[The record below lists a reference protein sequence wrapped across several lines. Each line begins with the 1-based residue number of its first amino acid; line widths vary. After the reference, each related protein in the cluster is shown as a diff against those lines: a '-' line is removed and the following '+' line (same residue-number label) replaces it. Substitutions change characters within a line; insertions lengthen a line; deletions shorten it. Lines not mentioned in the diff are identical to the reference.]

1 MTVGTHEHYMR
12 LAIAQAERGR
22 RGGEFPFGAVLVD
35 ARGEVVAS
43 AYDTVEQDDDA
54 SSHAETM
61 LVKKACRIVGRDL
74 SGHTVY
80 TTTEPCP
87 MCFTTSWLAGV
98 SRIVWGTTM
107 DEVREHTGGLVAELF
122 VPAASLNARASRR
135 VELVGGVLRDECL
148 ALFDAFA
155 VKGGV

>member
-1 MTVGTHEHYMR
+1 MLGPDEHYMR
-12 LAIAQAERGR
+12 LAIAEAGRGR
-22 RGGEFPFGAVLVD
+22 ASGEHPFGAVLVD

-43 AYDTVEQDDDA
+43 TYDTVEQDDDR

-61 LVKKACRIVGRDL
+61 LVKKACRVMGRDL
-74 SGHTVY
+74 SGCTVY

-98 SRIVWGTTM
+98 RRIVWGTTM
-107 DEVREHTGGLVAELF
+107 DEVREHTGGVVEELF
-122 VPAASLNARASRR
+122 VRAEAMNAQATRR

-148 ALFDAFA
+148 ALFDAA
-155 VKGGV
+155 GVKGSA